1 MLPQIGL
8 SCLMGAIVY
17 CVGFLGLNDWLTLLI
32 QVQLGAAIYV
42 AGSKLFHID
51 SFEYVFGILKGYLG
65 KREKTA

>member
-8 SCLMGAIVY
+8 SCLMGGIVY

-32 QVQLGAAIYV
+32 QVPLGAVIYV

-51 SFEYVFGILKGYLG
+51 SFECVLGILKGYLG
-65 KREKTA
+65 KKKKTA